1 MKQTIL
7 TSFFTLVSLLAFSQS
22 TKRNHEVTVTS
33 SKFTIEGSTN
43 VNQFK
48 CSLEEYLPSDT
59 LAIKS
64 TWNNKRISFENLILT
79 YPVSSFDCGIAAMNQ
94 DMQSL
99 LKSEDY
105 PTMILHI
112 EDIDLKNKQEAIE
125 TLYVSSKVKLT
136 IANVTREVSIK
147 DGIVTNHSE
156 SSLTFSGTVDI
167 NMKDFQMEP
176 PVKFWGMVQVNE
188 KLTVRFAVR
197 MEVKNL

>member
-1 MKQTIL
+1 MKHIL
-7 TSFFTLVSLLAFSQS
+7 IGSILLFFSFLSWGQS

-33 SKFTIEGSTN
+33 SQFTIEGSTN
-43 VNQFK
+43 VNKFN
-48 CSLEEYLPSDT
+48 CSLEEHIPSDT
-59 LAIKS
+59 LEIRS
-64 TWNNKRISFENLILT
+64 TWNNSRITFENLILS
-79 YPVSSFDCGIAAMNQ
+79 YPVKDFDCGIAAMNQ

-99 LKSEDY
+99 MKSEDY
-105 PTMILHI
+105 PTMSLHI
-112 EDIDLKNKQEAIE
+112 EDIDLKDKQEAIE
-125 TLYVSSKVKLT
+125 TLYVTSKVKLT